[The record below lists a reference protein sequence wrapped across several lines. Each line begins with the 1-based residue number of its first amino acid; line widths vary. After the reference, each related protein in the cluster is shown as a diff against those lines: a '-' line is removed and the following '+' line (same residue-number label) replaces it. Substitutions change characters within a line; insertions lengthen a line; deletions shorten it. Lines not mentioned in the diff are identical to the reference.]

1 MTDVIPLNPPKQILV
16 SERDLSEIL
25 TWLDQASDTF
35 SQLSVLF
42 KTAHEKAGSQYS
54 DAAALMKIGKAMSDD
69 YSNLLDCE
77 RETYEDRYLAPAKQE
92 ATV

>member
-16 SERDLSEIL
+16 SERDLREMLS
-25 TWLDQASDTF
+25 WMDQASDCF
-35 SQLSVLF
+35 SNLAVLF
-42 KTAHEKAGSQYS
+42 STAHEKAGSQYS

-69 YSNLLDCE
+69 WSNLLDCE
-77 RETYEDRYLAPAKQE
+77 RETYEDKYLAPVKQE